1 MGNLMASQMLMTTMS
16 VMIMMLNEWMVC
28 RPVVM
33 EKVPTG
39 VPVEQV
45 PYLKLFG

>member
-1 MGNLMASQMLMTTMS
+1 MASQMLMTTMS
-16 VMIMMLNEWMVC
+16 VMIMMLNEWMVCQMVC